1 MREKSQIIPAKFIP
15 NFCFEA
21 TVFHK
26 FLVAYVA
33 EKEKDAPILLTQA
46 CQADR
51 EFTAES
57 WTREDI
63 YSTFLQF
70 LAFILVNEV
79 ERGEDGKGQEATPL
93 QRETDTRTD
102 VHTHMYAFSPHYE
115 NLDSR
120 LPRWPKISP
129 SPLASGLLHPLLSS
143 SVLEISC

>member
-26 FLVAYVA
+26 FLVAYFA

-79 ERGEDGKGQEATPL
+79 ERGEGGWEGAGGHTPAERDG
-93 QRETDTRTD
+93 RTD
-102 VHTHMYAFSPHYE
+102 RRTH
-115 NLDSR
+115 SR
-120 LPRWPKISP
+120 VRFLPT
-129 SPLASGLLHPLLSS
+129 L
-143 SVLEISC
+143 

>member
-46 CQADR
+46 
-51 EFTAES
+51 ES

-79 ERGEDGKGQEATPL
+79 ERGEGGWEGAGGHTPAERDG
-93 QRETDTRTD
+93 RTD
-102 VHTHMYAFSPHYE
+102 RRTHSHVRF
-115 NLDSR
+115 
-120 LPRWPKISP
+120 LPT
-129 SPLASGLLHPLLSS
+129 L
-143 SVLEISC
+143 

>member
-46 CQADR
+46 
-51 EFTAES
+51 ES

-79 ERGEDGKGQEATPL
+79 ERGEGGKGQEATPL
-93 QRETDTRTD
+93 QRETDARTD

-143 SVLEISC
+143 SVLEMCR